1 MSLTDFL
8 LLDQPMEVFPILES
22 FGNAKTILNNNS
34 SRFGKYLHIHILQ
47 WVDLMLHSV
56 KMMFHQS
63 VHVPLLLSLMRLVA
77 ADLFRLSLILV
88 DSGVVVGTSLSKY
101 LLEKSR
107 VVFQVRTLNEV
118 CCVLKTDIMDLLK
131 KPILWGSNHYKA
143 HVWKNQKVA
152 LALAPTM
159 WIELLD
165 NLSLCKLLSDWLF
178 THCNFCRPV
187 GKCLKLLFCLSA
199 FAFLKMND

>member
-1 MSLTDFL
+1 MYQGRNDNLRQVFLPGKHKGTPYYHFATLQYVGECFFISPPPFLSSIDFL
-8 LLDQPMEVFPILES
+8 ILDQPMEAFPILES

-56 KMMFHQS
+56 EMVFHKLIY
-63 VHVPLLLSLMRLVA
+63 VPLLLPLMRLDA

-118 CCVLKTDIMDLLK
+118 CCVLKTNTLDLQK
-131 KPILWGSNHYKA
+131 TTNFSNHNKICG
-143 HVWKNQKVA
+143 HWHG
-152 LALAPTM
+152 P
-159 WIELLD
+159 
-165 NLSLCKLLSDWLF
+165 
-178 THCNFCRPV
+178 CNV
-187 GKCLKLLFCLSA
+187 
-199 FAFLKMND
+199 N